1 MTRAT
6 LGSSDGRSCS
16 DGSSTCTTAGWSCR
30 PQYPRRVFFRTAGGD
45 HVLLKSAY
53 RPLQSLN
60 AATTSVTAWRTTQ
73 LERNHF
79 RNPILD
85 LYLALLRKLRA
96 QNLDSRNRKTKIRG
110 PSHRYAQG
118 PKIAVRV
125 LVTPASSIFMM
136 LRSIATRTSCERG
149 RNGKRDA
156 TGTDHEGPHR
166 AFGSMTCP
174 KTLASWH
181 RQSGPGCDELKDLGG
196 WKSRGLWA
204 ATRSSRAST

>member
-6 LGSSDGRSCS
+6 LGPSDGRSCS

-60 AATTSVTAWRTTQ
+60 AATTSVTGVAHYTT
-73 LERNHF
+73 RAHHF
-79 RNPILD
+79 RKPILD
-85 LYLALLRKLRA
+85 LYLALLRKLGA
-96 QNLDSRNRKTKIRG
+96 QNLDSCNRKTTIRG
-110 PSHRYAQG
+110 PCHRYAQG

-125 LVTPASSIFMM
+125 LVTPASSISMT

-156 TGTDHEGPHR
+156 TGTGHEGPHR
-166 AFGSMTCP
+166 DFGSMTCP
-174 KTLASWH
+174 I
-181 RQSGPGCDELKDLGG
+181 PGRHGIGSLVP
-196 WKSRGLWA
+196 A
-204 ATRSSRAST
+204 VTR